1 LNKTIELGYESK
13 LYSLLEKNK
22 ISEEQFDHF
31 LRRGIQIILPSHDF
45 GLSSLGRI
53 LPEIVI
59 GASTTYISTMKIPYQ
74 ATSYLAA
81 NIKKENNDKDTR
93 SSYIYKLPG
102 KPAGGVPLLTG
113 GKRMVGDN
121 VFASTHR
128 IMIGFKAVIV
138 SALNLMV
145 NKDKIWNWHFFGDLI
160 KESNPDI
167 HQDLVHLEEQLGQKN
182 TICQIVVSRSAGTFK
197 KLRIAEFFYK
207 NKIAVLDPNNN
218 TKVIFI
224 TDQKGYDYACRKIPP
239 SDLIDYVV
247 TGEEFDIYQGMLTL
261 RRKYGINIMLND
273 GGRQFSNGL
282 RDAGLLAEER
292 VTLEPYPGENVIPD
306 IEKVDPASIMA
317 MDGIGLDGSEIEGA
331 ILIHSTD
338 IQKEKANVYAYPLD
352 EAKVI

>member
-113 GKRMVGDN
+113 GKRKIGDN

-145 NKDKIWNWHFFGDLI
+145 NKDKIWNWHFFGDHI

-167 HQDLVHLEEQLGQKN
+167 YQDLVQLEEQLGQKN

-261 RRKYGINIMLND
+261 RHKYSINTMLND

-292 VTLEPYPGENVIPD
+292 VTLEPSPDETVIPD
-306 IEKVDPASIMA
+306 VENVDPASIMA

-331 ILIHSTD
+331 VMVHSTD
-338 IQKEKANVYAYPLD
+338 IQGEKANVYAYPMD

>member
-1 LNKTIELGYESK
+1 MNKTIELYESK

-22 ISEEQFDHF
+22 ISEEQFDQF

-113 GKRMVGDN
+113 GKRKIGDN

-145 NKDKIWNWHFFGDLI
+145 NKDKIWNWHFFGDHI

-167 HQDLVHLEEQLGQKN
+167 YQDLVQLEEKLGQKN

-261 RRKYGINIMLND
+261 RRKYSINIMLND

-292 VTLEPYPGENVIPD
+292 VTLEPNPGETIIPD
-306 IEKVDPASIMA
+306 VENVDPASIMA

-331 ILIHSTD
+331 VMVHSTD
-338 IQKEKANVYAYPLD
+338 IQGEKANVYAYPMD

>member
-1 LNKTIELGYESK
+1 MNKTIELGYESK
-13 LYSLLEKNK
+13 LYSLLEKKK

-31 LRRGIQIILPSHDF
+31 HRRGIQIISPSHDF

-59 GASTTYISTMKIPYQ
+59 GASPTYISTMKVPYQ

-81 NIKKENNDKDTR
+81 DIRKENNGNEIR

-113 GKRMVGDN
+113 GKRKIGDN

-128 IMIGFKAVIV
+128 ILIGFKAVIV

-145 NKDKIWNWHFFGDLI
+145 NKDKIWNWHFFGDHI

-167 HQDLVHLEEQLGQKN
+167 YQDLIQLEEQLGQKN
-182 TICQIVVSRSAGTFK
+182 TICQVVVSRSAGTFK
-197 KLRIAEFFYK
+197 KLRIAEYFYK

-224 TDQKGYDYACRKIPP
+224 TDQKGYDYACRRIPP

-247 TGEEFDIYQGMLTL
+247 TGVEFDIYQGMLTL
-261 RRKYGINIMLND
+261 RRKYNINIMLND
-273 GGRQFSNGL
+273 GGRQFSNGV

-306 IEKVDPASIMA
+306 VEKVDPESIMA

-331 ILIHSTD
+331 IMIHSTD

>member
-1 LNKTIELGYESK
+1 MNKTVKLGYENK

-93 SSYIYKLPG
+93 YSYIYKLPG

-113 GKRMVGDN
+113 GKRKIGDN

-145 NKDKIWNWHFFGDLI
+145 NKDKIWNWHFFGDHI
-160 KESNPDI
+160 KELNPDI
-167 HQDLVHLEEQLGQKN
+167 YQDLVQLEEQLGQKN

-292 VTLEPYPGENVIPD
+292 VTLEPSPDETVIPD
-306 IEKVDPASIMA
+306 VENVDPASIMA
-317 MDGIGLDGSEIEGA
+317 MDGIGLDGREIEGA
-331 ILIHSTD
+331 VMVHSTD
-338 IQKEKANVYAYPLD
+338 IQGEKANVYAYPLD

>member
-1 LNKTIELGYESK
+1 MKKSAELRYESK
-13 LYSLLEKNK
+13 LYSLLEKKK
-22 ISEEQFDHF
+22 ISKEQFDHF
-31 LRRGIQIILPSHDF
+31 HRRGIQIISPSHDF
-45 GLSSLGRI
+45 GLSSLGQI

-59 GASTTYISTMKIPYQ
+59 GASPSYISTMKIPYQ

-81 NIKKENNDKDTR
+81 DIRKENNDNNIR

-113 GKRMVGDN
+113 GKRKIGDN

-128 IMIGFKAVIV
+128 ILIGFKAVIV

-145 NKDKIWNWHFFGDLI
+145 NKDKIWNWHFFGNHI
-160 KESNPDI
+160 KQSNPDI
-167 HQDLVHLEEQLGQKN
+167 YQDLIQLQERLGQNNKM
-182 TICQIVVSRSAGTFK
+182 CQIVVSRSAGTFK
-197 KLRIAEFFYK
+197 RLRIAEYFHK
-207 NKIAVLDPNNN
+207 NKIAVLDPTNN

-224 TDQKGYDYACRKIPP
+224 TDQKGYDYAYRRIPP

-247 TGEEFDIYQGMLTL
+247 TGEGFDIYQGMVSL
-261 RRKYGINIMLND
+261 RRKYNINIILND
-273 GGRQFSNGL
+273 GGRQMSNGL

-292 VTLEPYPGENVIPD
+292 VTLEPYPGENIIPD
-306 IEKVDPASIMA
+306 VEKVDPASIMA

-331 ILIHSTD
+331 IMIHSTD
-338 IQKEKANVYAYPLD
+338 IREERANVYAYPLD

>member
-31 LRRGIQIILPSHDF
+31 LRRGIQIILPSQDF

-113 GKRMVGDN
+113 GKRKIGDN

-145 NKDKIWNWHFFGDLI
+145 NKDKIWNWHFFGDHI
-160 KESNPDI
+160 KELNPDI
-167 HQDLVHLEEQLGQKN
+167 YQDLVQLEEQLGQKN

-261 RRKYGINIMLND
+261 RRKYSINIMLND

-292 VTLEPYPGENVIPD
+292 VTLEPNPGETVIPD
-306 IEKVDPASIMA
+306 VENVDPASIMA
-317 MDGIGLDGSEIEGA
+317 MNGIGLDGREIEGA
-331 ILIHSTD
+331 VMVHSTD
-338 IQKEKANVYAYPLD
+338 IQGEKANVYAYPMD